1 MASWGPSHNITGSL
15 LLEGITF
22 RTPCSCFFVIIFEL
36 EFLGLRPNAIFI
48 GSDCLLCSLK
58 WSPSLFVWFCSIG
71 SSGLLWHSHMFS
83 QIFFSRTCCLS
94 EEETA
99 NRWNKK
105 YWKTSQDELFLCLSL
120 SLVQT
125 PLQYSS
131 VLTHPVFHCFVACY
145 SLFLTAIAP
154 TLMQRHMTCFIF
166 YNFLLWSSWCLW
178 FTLYIYPHNEFLLIT
193 NIIWNWEVHLLQRAV
208 FFANMCTW
216 HANMRNRDFCIGFL
230 GPDYKIIAFKE
241 L

>member
-1 MASWGPSHNITGSL
+1 MASSGPSHNISGSS
-15 LLEGITF
+15 LLEGTTF
-22 RTPCSCFFVIIFEL
+22 RTPCFCFFVIIFQL
-36 EFLGLRPNAIFI
+36 ELGLRPNAIFI

-58 WSPSLFVWFCSIG
+58 WSPILFVWFRSIG

-145 SLFLTAIAP
+145 SFFSTAIAP

-166 YNFLLWSSWCLW
+166 YIFCCGAPDAFGSHRIFTRIMNSFLSEILFEIERC
-178 FTLYIYPHNEFLLIT
+178 IYYKG
-193 NIIWNWEVHLLQRAV
+193 AV
-208 FFANMCTW
+208 FFANIWARGMLICEKEIFVL
-216 HANMRNRDFCIGFL
+216 DFLDQIT
-230 GPDYKIIAFKE
+230 K
-241 L
+241 

>member
-58 WSPSLFVWFCSIG
+58 WSPILFVWFCSIG
-71 SSGLLWHSHMFS
+71 SSGLLWHSHMVS

-145 SLFLTAIAP
+145 SLFSTAIAP

-166 YNFLLWSSWCLW
+166 YIFCCGAPDAFGSHCIFTRIMNSFLSQILFEIGRCIYYKGQCFLQTCARG
-178 FTLYIYPHNEFLLIT
+178 TLICEIEIFVLDFLDQIT
-193 NIIWNWEVHLLQRAV
+193 
-208 FFANMCTW
+208 
-216 HANMRNRDFCIGFL
+216 
-230 GPDYKIIAFKE
+230 K
-241 L
+241 